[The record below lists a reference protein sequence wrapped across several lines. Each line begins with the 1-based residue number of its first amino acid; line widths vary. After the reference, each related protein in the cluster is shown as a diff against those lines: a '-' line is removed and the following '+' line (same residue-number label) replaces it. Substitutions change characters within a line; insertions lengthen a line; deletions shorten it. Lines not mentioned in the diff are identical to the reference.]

1 MCSTQQSYLALSVAL
16 KKCTEEKMR
25 LFHHDFQDQY
35 CLATNIFCSHFRQK
49 MKHFL
54 KETVKTDNIE
64 VVDLVELKQKMDGD
78 AKGMLGRIK
87 YRK

>member
-1 MCSTQQSYLALSVAL
+1 
-16 KKCTEEKMR
+16 
-25 LFHHDFQDQY
+25 
-35 CLATNIFCSHFRQK
+35 